1 MYKELTRREFIKK
14 CSTTTVGGVLTIGAV
29 DIYSSTGTAVEEA
42 SIHLERKK
50 TMDDLKLVAYCG
62 LYCKLCA
69 QRGRIPCQ
77 ANTLRETMSKEG
89 YEFWGKEIP
98 GFNGFWDFLNNLC
111 EPEKA
116 CPGCRQGGG
125 PPFCTIKKC
134 AQEHKVDV
142 CVFCEEYP
150 CKRVLGIAKGYP
162 TLIADG
168 KRIKEVGMEKW
179 IQEQEERSKTGF
191 AYADIR
197 YHPYDI
203 PTD

>member
-1 MYKELTRREFIKK
+1 MDKELTRREFIKK
-14 CSTTTVGGVLTIGAV
+14 CSTTALGSALTIGAV
-29 DIYSSTGTAVEEA
+29 DIYSSIGAEVKSNVTN
-42 SIHLERKK
+42 IEREK
-50 TMDDLKLVAYCG
+50 TMDDLKLVTYCG

-77 ANTLRETMSKEG
+77 ANILRETMSKEG

-98 GFNGFWDFLNNLC
+98 GFNQFWTFLNNLC

-116 CPGCRQGGG
+116 CPGCRQAE

-134 AQEHKVDV
+134 AQERKVDV

-168 KRIKEVGMEKW
+168 KKMKEIGMEKW

-197 YHPYDI
+197 YYPYDI